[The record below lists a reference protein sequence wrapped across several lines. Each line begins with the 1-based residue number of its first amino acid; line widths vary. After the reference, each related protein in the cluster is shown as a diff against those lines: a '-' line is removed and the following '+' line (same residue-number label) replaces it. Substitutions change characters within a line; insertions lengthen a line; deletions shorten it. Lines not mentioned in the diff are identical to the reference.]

1 MTGWKILLKKTI
13 FDPFKFY
20 FMKELETNDN
30 GRRDFI
36 KTVALATVATAA
48 CGTLASSCSSKVA
61 ANEKVKLLSPDGEI
75 VEIDSSYLNYQEHLA
90 IVSKLEA
97 RQGIA
102 GKKFVMVVDL
112 SRCKDARKCISACQ
126 KWHYRPEDREWL
138 TVKLMRDSENAPPY
152 WFPKQCFHCDNPPCV
167 KVCPVDATYKRQD
180 GLVLIDNERCI
191 GCKFCMAACPYS
203 TRVFNWNEPE
213 MPFDIQ
219 HAVSNPETNI
229 PAKVGTVE
237 KCDFCPD
244 RARVG
249 LLPPCVEA
257 CPNGVFYFGD
267 ENEDTV
273 SNGDETLGFKQLIT
287 DRAGYRFM
295 EELGTKPR
303 VYYLPPKD
311 RQFPVERGYENLPE
325 NIKARYKDAM
335 EGTEK

>member
-1 MTGWKILLKKTI
+1 
-13 FDPFKFY
+13 
-20 FMKELETNDN
+20 MKQEEIKEN

-36 KTVALATVATAA
+36 RTAAIVTAATAVCGTAA
-48 CGTLASSCSSKVA
+48 CSCSSKKEVA
-61 ANEKVKLLSPDGEI
+61 GTKVKLLSPDGEI
-75 VEIDSSYLNYQEHLA
+75 VEIDSAYLNHQEHMA

-112 SRCKDARKCISACQ
+112 SRCKNARKCITACQ
-126 KWHYRPEDREWL
+126 KWHYRPEETEWL
-138 TVKLMRDSENAPPY
+138 TVKLLKDSDKGAPY

-167 KVCPVDATYKRQD
+167 KVCPVDATFKRQD

-203 TRVFNWNEPE
+203 TRVFNWDEPE
-213 MPFDIQ
+213 MPMDV
-219 HAVSNPETNI
+219 ASLVSNPETNL

-244 RARVG
+244 RAREG
-249 LLPPCVEA
+249 LLPPCVDA

-273 SNGDETLGFKQLIT
+273 TNGEETVSFTQLIKE
-287 DRAGYRFM
+287 RAGYRFL

-311 RQFPVERGYENLPE
+311 RQFPVERGYENLSDTL
-325 NIKARYKDAM
+325 KARFKDIM
-335 EGTEK
+335 EPKVKP

>member
-1 MTGWKILLKKTI
+1 MEDSSI
-13 FDPFKFY
+13 
-20 FMKELETNDN
+20 NDT
-30 GRRDFI
+30 GRRSFL
-36 KTVALATVATAA
+36 KTAAAAAAATVA
-48 CGTLASSCSSKVA
+48 CSSISCSCTPQKAEPGKKVR
-61 ANEKVKLLSPDGEI
+61 LLSPEGEI
-75 VEIDSSYLNYQEHLA
+75 VEIDSAYLNHQETMA

-97 RQGIA
+97 REGIA

-112 SRCKDARKCISACQ
+112 ARCKNARKCISACQ
-126 KWHYRPEDREWL
+126 KWHYRPEETEWL
-138 TVKLMRDSENAPPY
+138 TVKLLKDSDKAAPY

-167 KVCPVDATYKRQD
+167 KVCPVDATFKRQD
-180 GLVLIDNERCI
+180 GIVLIDNDRCI

-213 MPFDIQ
+213 QPLDITRM
-219 HAVSNPETNI
+219 AANPETNL

-244 RARVG
+244 RAREG

-273 SNGDETLGFKQLIT
+273 TNGDETISFTQLIKE
-287 DRAGYRFM
+287 RSGYRFL
-295 EELGTKPR
+295 EELGTQPR

-325 NIKARYKDAM
+325 KIKPRFKDIM
-335 EGTEK
+335 EAATKKS